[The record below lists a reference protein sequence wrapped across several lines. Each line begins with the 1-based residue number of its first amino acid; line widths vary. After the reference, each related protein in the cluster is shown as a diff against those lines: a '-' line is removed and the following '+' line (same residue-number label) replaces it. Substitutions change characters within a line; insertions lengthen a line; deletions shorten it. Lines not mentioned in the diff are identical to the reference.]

1 MYNKKLVWFIAAIAA
16 TGGLLFGFDTGVI
29 SGAIPFLKD
38 DFLLTDSQVENV
50 TAFGLIGAVIGALAC
65 GRITDILGRK
75 KVILASAFIF
85 ITGALWSGFA
95 PNFTHLL
102 ISRLYLGLAIGVS
115 SFATPLYIAE
125 ISPTKIRGT
134 LVSMF
139 QLLIT
144 VGILAAYVSDS
155 LLANDNNPESWRPM
169 FYVGVIPAII
179 LFAGMYFL
187 PETPRWLMNKGK
199 KEEARKILQ
208 RIEDPAL
215 VEQTMQNMQDEIQKD
230 SEQTSWKEL
239 FKPWLRNALIIAV
252 GIMFFQQFIGI
263 NTVIYYSPEIFLRA
277 GFDGNR
283 AAILASVSVGVIN
296 VLFTILS
303 LFLIDRIGR
312 RKLFFIGT
320 SGICVSLILMGL
332 CFVFSNALGDF
343 AKWAL
348 VISMLCYIA
357 FFAVSLGPLAWLII
371 SEVFPL
377 KVRGLGSSIGS
388 LSNWAFNTLVV
399 WTFFKMING
408 FDRLFGGNTDLGTAS
423 AFWLFALIGIL
434 ALIWGYFFVPE
445 TKGISLEKIEDHWRK
460 GQKPKD
466 L

>member
-50 TAFGLIGAVIGALAC
+50 TAFGLIGAVIGALIC
-65 GRITDILGRK
+65 GRVTDILGRK

-102 ISRLYLGLAIGVS
+102 ISRVYLGLAIGVS

-144 VGILAAYVSDS
+144 VGILAAYTSDS
-155 LLANDNNPESWRPM
+155 LLAHNNNPESWRPM

-179 LFAGMYFL
+179 LFVGMYFL
-187 PETPRWLMNKGK
+187 PETPRWLMGKGR
-199 KEEARKILQ
+199 EAEARKILQ
-208 RIEDPAL
+208 RIEDPTL
-215 VEQTMQNMQDEIQKD
+215 LEQTMKNMQEEIQKD
-230 SEQTSWKEL
+230 ADQMSWKEL

-252 GIMFFQQFIGI
+252 GIMFFQQFVGI

-283 AAILASVSVGVIN
+283 AAIIASVSVGIIN

-303 LFLIDRIGR
+303 LFLIDHIGR

-320 SGICVSLILMGL
+320 SGICVALILMGL
-332 CFVFSNALGDF
+332 CFVFNDALGDF
-343 AKWAL
+343 ARWAL

-388 LSNWAFNTLVV
+388 LSNWLFNTLVV

-408 FDRLFGGNTDLGTAS
+408 FNNLFGGNSELGTAS
-423 AFWLFALIGIL
+423 VFWLFALVAIL
-434 ALIWGYFFVPE
+434 ALIWGYFYVPE
-445 TKGISLEKIEDHWRK
+445 TKGVPLEKIEDHWRK
-460 GQKPKD
+460 GGNAKD